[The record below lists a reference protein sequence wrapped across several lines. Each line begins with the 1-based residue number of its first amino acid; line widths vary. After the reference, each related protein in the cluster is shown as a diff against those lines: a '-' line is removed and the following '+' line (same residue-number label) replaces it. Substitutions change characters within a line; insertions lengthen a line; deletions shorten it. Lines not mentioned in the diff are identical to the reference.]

1 MFCFQHA
8 NDLIHLDPVLY
19 ACRKTHHYQV
29 ITRTFEELHFQCWSK
44 GHHGGNGDEQ
54 EQRMTLTYYVNYF
67 PSGAPMTE
75 WLTYGWLHSWKVS
88 EPGFKFKS
96 CICRVYA
103 LNHEIISNTNCHK

>member
-29 ITRTFEELHFQCWSK
+29 IMRTFEELRFQCWSK

-75 WLTYGWLHSWKVS
+75 WLTHGYTAGKCRSQVS
-88 EPGFKFKS
+88 
-96 CICRVYA
+96 
-103 LNHEIISNTNCHK
+103 NSNNVFSEFMLLTMK